1 MTGTI
6 DRSLLGYFAGKLTG
20 HSDQGSFYEELR
32 DELLKRSI
40 HLYLPS
46 EHTPPGQRRQ
56 HPTQTSETIFHL
68 DHFRVGLSDFVVA
81 CLDEPST
88 GTGMELIVSM
98 NGLIPTF
105 QFHHT
110 EKQLEVDVSRMPVG
124 NPNALRFGP
133 IGSIPSST
141 AADKVITYGTVD
153 ELITQLVSQI
163 CAVRDLLFRTRQVRQ
178 RLDRAWRELDFGE
191 ILRHAQTR
199 RNISDA
205 QLAVELGTS
214 QEMVTRLK
222 MTQTEFEQMLQ
233 PHVKDLMGRGEF
245 GLVVMP
251 SDHSVLRYVNPSVVQ
266 LGLLSHVLQLDL
278 FGIVGKSVAEA
289 FGIRSPVVATHN
301 APPALEGSLANL
313 AKVAHTTN
321 PEITEYLA
329 HREQAAYWG
338 TQLLRDKAA
347 ARWSGPKSIELWR
360 QEIRKI
366 EQRSGPLLWADDE

>member
-20 HSDQGSFYEELR
+20 HSGHDSFHEELR
-32 DELLKRSI
+32 AELLKSSI

-56 HPTQTSETIFHL
+56 HPMQTSEAIFQL

-105 QFHHT
+105 QFHHAD
-110 EKQLEVDVSRMPVG
+110 KQLEANISRMPVG
-124 NPNALRFGP
+124 NPNALRFDP
-133 IGSIPSST
+133 TGSIPSST
-141 AADKVITYGTVD
+141 ATDKVITYGTMDQLV
-153 ELITQLVSQI
+153 TQLVSQI
-163 CAVRDLLFRTRQVRQ
+163 SAVRNQLLGTRRARKQ
-178 RLDRAWRELDFGE
+178 LDGAWRKLDLGE
-191 ILRHAQTR
+191 TLKNAQAR
-199 RNISDA
+199 RNISDE

-222 MTQTEFEQMLQ
+222 MTQAEFEQMLQ

-245 GLVVMP
+245 DLIVTP

-266 LGLLSHVLQLDL
+266 LGLLSHVLRLDL
-278 FGIVGKSVAEA
+278 FGIVGKSLAEA
-289 FGIRSPVVATHN
+289 FSIRSPVVAIHN
-301 APPALEGSLANL
+301 APPDLEESLANL
-313 AKVAHTTN
+313 AKIVHTTN

-329 HREQAAYWG
+329 HREQAEYWG

-347 ARWSGPKSIELWR
+347 ARWSGPKSIKLWQ

-366 EQRSGPLLWADDE
+366 EQRSGPLLW